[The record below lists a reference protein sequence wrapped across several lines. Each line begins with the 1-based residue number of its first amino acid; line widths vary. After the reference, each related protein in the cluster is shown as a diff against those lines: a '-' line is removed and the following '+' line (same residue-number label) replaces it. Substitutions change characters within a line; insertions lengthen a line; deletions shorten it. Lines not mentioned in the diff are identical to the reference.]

1 MKKKLD
7 CIGVGA
13 ESDEVLR
20 GNVAPYFSKGEVF
33 LRVVRTISTACQV
46 FIFNYFLI
54 FFNKFFLKI
63 FISFIF
69 YFLLYFNIQ
78 DYKKSNVSCMPN
90 YLTLPAG
97 LLLMAASQPSCRRQ
111 ISDS

>member
-1 MKKKLD
+1 MKMKLD
-7 CIGVGA
+7 CRTSWPGY
-13 ESDEVLR
+13 SDLLQN
-20 GNVAPYFSKGEVF
+20 NVSPYFSKVGLI

-78 DYKKSNVSCMPN
+78 DYKKSNVSCNKFRAKLFDTSSWPVP
-90 YLTLPAG
+90 YG
-97 LLLMAASQPSCRRQ
+97 S
-111 ISDS
+111 